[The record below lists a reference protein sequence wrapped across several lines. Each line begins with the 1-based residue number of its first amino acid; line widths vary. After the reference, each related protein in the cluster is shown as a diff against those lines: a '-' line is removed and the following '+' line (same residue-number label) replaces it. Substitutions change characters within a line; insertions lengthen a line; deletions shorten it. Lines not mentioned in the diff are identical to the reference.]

1 MYFIQQTYL
10 IQITDWVYVHI
21 VIVNNSNKE
30 IIIGVVQYLIIFLAT
45 LSHELRSGG
54 PAEVFHQLMPIQ
66 DTRTKREAR
75 QKSWH
80 VSFDVWFKKM
90 KKHNIPIF
98 RMGNNKQHNNHR
110 SSQKK
115 HNIPT
120 FRQEQH
126 KQSSLISHSDIPT
139 GTTHQQS
146 SLISLFSTQLRE
158 VPSNRLLLLLLLLLM
173 Y

>member
-10 IQITDWVYVHI
+10 IQITDWVYLHI

-54 PAEVFHQLMPIQ
+54 HAEVFHQLMPIQ

-80 VSFDVWFKKM
+80 VSFDV
-90 KKHNIPIF
+90 
-98 RMGNNKQHNNHR
+98 
-110 SSQKK
+110 
-115 HNIPT
+115 
-120 FRQEQH
+120 
-126 KQSSLISHSDIPT
+126 
-139 GTTHQQS
+139 
-146 SLISLFSTQLRE
+146 
-158 VPSNRLLLLLLLLLM
+158 
-173 Y
+173 